1 MKIFKISLLL
11 IVFVSCNQK
20 LNHDEDIYEIINLLS
35 KETIANNKLFVPPP
49 PNTKAN
55 DSLIKYK
62 RKLTPSYYNKL
73 KYTIAVVPYF
83 KNTFTSENSSIKCN
97 EFKELY
103 KFLLT
108 TKNTE
113 KELLISKIKQKGDII
128 IPFTDDM
135 ITKGRKDF
143 VDMGFDIIFQFS
155 NVQFNKDKTKA
166 VIIFSSSTSTLAG
179 SSSLYFLKKQNG
191 KWFIS
196 CTKLLSIS

>member
-35 KETIANNKLFVPPP
+35 KKTIANTKLFVPPP
-49 PNTKAN
+49 NSKSN

-62 RKLTPSYYNKL
+62 RKLTPSYYNKS

-83 KNTFTSENSSIKCN
+83 KNTFKSETSSIKCN

-103 KFLLT
+103 KILLT
-108 TKNTE
+108 TKDTE

-128 IPFTDDM
+128 IPFTDNM

-143 VDMGFDIIFQFS
+143 VDMGFDLLFQFS
-155 NVQFNKDKTKA
+155 NIVFDNDKTKA
-166 VIIFSSSTSTLAG
+166 AIIFSSSTSTLAG